1 MLHSRTQVKSSYFTP
16 KPLLLPTQ
24 LHDLTCC
31 ITPQTKRK
39 NKENR
44 SVPTAAVEEPKGVH
58 DANASHWPLDL
69 MASPH
74 LHSHWRSTNCPRA
87 DGHRHGRAVL
97 AVVG

>member
-58 DANASHWPLDL
+58 DANAVTGPWTSWPHHTCT
-69 MASPH
+69 ATGGA
-74 LHSHWRSTNCPRA
+74 RTA
-87 DGHRHGRAVL
+87 L
-97 AVVG
+97 ARMVTGMVARF